1 MWTIIRFIT
10 RFFQDL
16 WHASLFAAV
25 EYDDQ
30 LKLTKTPTQRFF
42 IWLMTAGMVL
52 LALIVLVFL
61 IRQALD
67 AIRIT
72 GI

>member
-1 MWTIIRFIT
+1 MWTIIRFFV

-16 WHASLFAAV
+16 WHAAFFAAI

-30 LKLTKTPTQRFF
+30 LQLTKTPTQRFF
-42 IWLMTAGMVL
+42 IWLMVFGMVL
-52 LALIVLVFL
+52 LALSIVVLL
-61 IRQALD
+61 IHQALD
-67 AIRIT
+67 AINIT